1 MRMTR
6 RTLAVMLATWFY
18 TGYSPVAPG
27 TVGSLSAWAIAWLV
41 VSRSG
46 VPAWAFSIAALA
58 LLPLAVWSAGLAAKA
73 FGSKDPSRIVIDEV
87 IGLWIAIAPAA
98 ADSWPQWIAAIVLFR
113 LFDISKPFGM
123 RRLEGFRGGRG
134 IVADDLVAGACA
146 MIGTLLVRW
155 AGY

>member
-6 RTLAVMLATWFY
+6 RALAVVLATWFY

-27 TVGSLSAWAIAWLV
+27 TAGSLCAWGIAWLA
-41 VSRSG
+41 VSCTG

-58 LLPLAVWSAGLAAKA
+58 LLPLAVWSAGLAAEA

-98 ADSWPQWIAAIVLFR
+98 ADSWSQWIAALVLFR
-113 LFDISKPFGM
+113 LFDIAKPFGM

-155 AGY
+155 AGH